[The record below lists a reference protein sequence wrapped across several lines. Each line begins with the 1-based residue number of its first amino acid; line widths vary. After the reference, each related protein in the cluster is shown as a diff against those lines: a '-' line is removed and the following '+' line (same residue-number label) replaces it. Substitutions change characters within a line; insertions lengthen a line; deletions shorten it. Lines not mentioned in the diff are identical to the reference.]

1 MDIREKLLTRQRE
14 LEQTITRRK
23 DDLMIPLQESTD
35 ELSLYDQHPAD
46 VGSELFE
53 REKDS
58 GLLELLEFDLQ
69 KVNDALERYDMGQ
82 YGICESCGKPI
93 EPARLERLINTT
105 LCVKCAKSQQKH
117 FNRPAEE
124 EIVSPGH
131 MSDLGEAFQIAGYE
145 FYEE

>member
-1 MDIREKLLTRQRE
+1 MDIRNRLVTRKCE
-14 LEQTITRRK
+14 LEQMIARRK

-46 VGSELFE
+46 AGSELFE

-69 KVNDALERYDMGQ
+69 KVNDALERYDRGQ
-82 YGICESCGKPI
+82 YGICESCGEQI
-93 EPARLERLINTT
+93 QPARLERLVNTT
-105 LCVKCAKSQQKH
+105 LCVDCARSQQKH

-131 MSDLGEAFQIAGYE
+131 MSDLGETFQIAGYE
-145 FYEE
+145 FYEK